1 MKSGE
6 QLNKEEHSLKAV
18 LTLNKSRG
26 KANSDYFIKKIYK
39 FFIIYIKFSHIF
51 QFKVQTDNKGQ
62 QNWASSEL
70 H

>member
-6 QLNKEEHSLKAV
+6 QLNKEEQHSLKAI
-18 LTLNKSRG
+18 LNLNKSRG

-39 FFIIYIKFSHIF
+39 FFIIYIIVHTVK
-51 QFKVQTDNKGQ
+51 TDNKGQ

-70 H
+70 DWTH